1 MDLVLPPDDWAPG
14 GHGYG
19 LTVRC
24 LFLWLV
30 LEGVSL
36 RCVPRV
42 FSVIAGVLG
51 WTLPIPHWTT
61 GRLWLL
67 RYGHAALT
75 QSVENADDWVW
86 IIDHSVQIGKEKC
99 LAILGVRLGQLPPQ
113 GQALEYRHVRVIAL
127 IPRKSWT
134 RAEVDVELQAAAQR
148 TCVPR
153 AIVDDH
159 GVDLHGGVEL
169 FRARHDN
176 VAEIY
181 DAKHRAACLLKRRL
195 EKNPRW
201 QEFSKCTGQ
210 TRCAIQQTELGFLVP
225 PAPKPKARFM
235 NLDATLRWADNA
247 LEVVRA
253 PNPKTLEATTAERL
267 QQKLGWLE
275 QFSADIAEWS
285 EWQSLINATVEF
297 VNRQGVFRGATRLL
311 APELRR
317 RQTRPSSRQLAKE
330 LLKHVAQQGRQARR
344 GERLPGSSEIL
355 ESTFGRFKQLEQQH
369 SRGGFTSLVLAF
381 GAFVGETTA
390 KTVQQAMERSP
401 TKQIHEWCREHLG
414 TTLFSQRKQAF
425 AKKIATK
432 PG

>member
-1 MDLVLPPDDWAPG
+1 LASDEGTPG
-14 GHGYG
+14 GHGYSIA
-19 LTVRC
+19 VRC
-24 LFLWLV
+24 LVLRLV
-30 LEGVSL
+30 LAGVSL
-36 RCVPRV
+36 RCVPRAL
-42 FSVIAGVLG
+42 SVIAGVLG

-61 GRLWLL
+61 GRMWLL

-99 LAILGVRLGQLPPQ
+99 LVILGMRLCHLPPQ
-113 GQALEYRHVRVIAL
+113 GQALESRHMRMISLV
-127 IPRKSWT
+127 PRKSWT
-134 RAEVDVELQAAAQR
+134 RAEVAAELQAAAGR

-159 GVDLHGGVEL
+159 GVDIHGGVEL
-169 FRARHDN
+169 FRACHDN
-176 VAEIY
+176 VAEFY
-181 DAKHRAACLLKRRL
+181 DAKHKAACLLKRRL

-201 QEFSKCTGQ
+201 QEFFKHTGQ

-235 NLDATLRWADNA
+235 NLHATLRWAENA
-247 LEVVRA
+247 LEAVRN
-253 PNPKTLEATTAERL
+253 PNPKTLEATTASRL
-267 QQKLGWLE
+267 QEKLGWLE
-275 QFSADIAEWS
+275 EFSADIAKWS

-297 VNRQGVFRGATRLL
+297 VNRQGVFRGAARLL

-317 RQTRPSSRQLAKE
+317 RQTHPSSRQLAKE
-330 LLKHVAQQGRQARR
+330 LLKHVAQQSRQARR

-369 SRGGFTSLVLAF
+369 SRGGFTSLVLAI
-381 GAFVGETTA
+381 GAFVGEMTV

-401 TKQIHEWCREHLG
+401 TKRIPEWCREHLG
-414 TTLFSQRKQAF
+414 TTFFSQRKQAF
-425 AKKIATK
+425 SPKSATK